1 MLLANVKEQ
10 YGILERRLSEP
21 GQNYIALPDRPT
33 IADFANLPF
42 ANEKIAASA
51 DIDFSGWPKL
61 KAWSED
67 MFARPAV
74 ARAWG
79 MLAGFGHE

>member
-1 MLLANVKEQ
+1 MANIEEQ
-10 YGILERRLSEP
+10 YWILERRLCEP

-51 DIDFSGWPKL
+51 HLDFSGWPKL
-61 KAWSED
+61 KAWSEG